1 MLCAVLFYEFFLSDS
16 SRVVVSHAET
26 LHQNA
31 QAHAHHRRLTNEM
44 IGESPVTIKRELG
57 RVMTGHHLT
66 TDTSSG
72 GSKLEVD
79 HKEKV

>member
-1 MLCAVLFYEFFLSDS
+1 MSDS

-44 IGESPVTIKRELG
+44 KGESPNVIKRELG
-57 RVMTGHHLT
+57 RVLTGNQAPT
-66 TDTSSG
+66 EYSN
-72 GSKLEVD
+72 GSKTEYRPEVD
-79 HKEKV
+79 HAEKV